1 MSTLLSTA
9 GVINLNETSLF
20 DLIKEDSP
28 WAYWTLEEG
37 EGSMLDHSGNGYHL
51 EDFVVTGT
59 GSGSGIILRNQPPII
74 TTNKSVYIDGYY
86 IGSDSYNNDLA
97 SEFNG
102 NKPLSILLTV
112 KPEIFSG
119 YLIHLGDF
127 NVFGHQGLTIIL
139 EQSESSFRIKIEMFY
154 AGYWYSQ
161 ITPYIP
167 TANAPIIQIG
177 FCKIPDVGSFITIN
191 GNKIKDGADINV
203 PMMFG
208 TSSKIAVGN
217 VIPAGSTT
225 RIKGNMQ
232 HVAVFNKIIP
242 ETRFLEYA
250 RTSKLY

>member
-1 MSTLLSTA
+1 MGVLDA
-9 GVINLNETSLF
+9 GR
-20 DLIKEDSP
+20 
-28 WAYWTLEEG
+28 W

-51 EDFVVTGT
+51 EDLVDNGN

-119 YLIHLGDF
+119 TLIHLGDF
-127 NVFGHQGLTIIL
+127 TVFGHQGLRIHL
-139 EQSESSFRIKIEMFY
+139 EQSGSSFRIIVGMFY
-154 AGYWYSQ
+154 AGYWYNQ
-161 ITPYIP
+161 TTPYVPI
-167 TANAPIIQIG
+167 ANAPIIQIG

-203 PMMFG
+203 PMMLG
-208 TSSKIAVGN
+208 TASKITVGN
-217 VIPAGSTT
+217 VIPAGYPT

-242 ETRFLEYA
+242 ETRFLKYA
-250 RTSKLY
+250 QTSKLY